1 MVAAL
6 LVIAWAW
13 LRLEQ
18 PIAPLWRPVVLLVLA
33 LGAAAPQRRRLRL
46 LAAVVATLLAA
57 RIVFGVDLLPWRADG
72 LSTVGTRFGNGFSD
86 FYSTHLPFDPRL
98 HPAMGELVLAALFGF
113 SLVAALLAAAALLPK
128 TRDYGGVIAT
138 AAVIAVLTAIAQVV
152 SKPTG
157 FSVGWGLWL
166 LLAFTLLQAIVA
178 VAALLLEAGVISAPT
193 PRPRYEQFGQY
204 GPPPGGYYGQPGP
217 QGPPQG
223 LQPRPNYPAQY
234 GGGYSSS
241 PSTGGFGGAQS
252 GPPTPP
258 TGFPSFS
265 PPPSTGSGQ
274 QQPAAQPEQQ
284 QPQAPSSSPSSGPNP
299 S

>member
-1 MVAAL
+1 MTYPPTNPGYQPSQQPGPYGAPTSSFAPTEAGPSKLPLYLNVAVVVLGLAAYL
-6 LVIAWAW
+6 ASFGPILTVHADLGPFGGAELTGGGGGYPVIA
-13 LRLEQ
+13 
-18 PIAPLWRPVVLLVLA
+18 
-33 LGAAAPQRRRLRL
+33 
-46 LAAVVATLLAA
+46 T
-57 RIVFGVDLLPWRADG
+57 
-72 LSTVGTRFGNGFSD
+72 
-86 FYSTHLPFDPRL
+86 
-98 HPAMGELVLAALFGF
+98 
-113 SLVAALLAAAALLPK
+113 LVAALLAAAALLPK

-265 PPPSTGSGQ
+265 PPPSAGSGQ